1 MAIVFDA
8 AASDGGSGGSQL
20 TVAHTSMGSDRYAL
34 IGVWAE
40 GGVSISSISYGAQT
54 PSLLHAHSVGAGWLY
69 GLAAPN
75 TGGQTVTVNLSGTSA
90 RCFMGILSY
99 TGVASAGTPVENE
112 VAGGSPLTV
121 DVSSAAGQMV
131 VDFAVY
137 AIDAMTFGAGQTP
150 RIEIDD
156 IESTFRCLGMS
167 EEAGAA
173 TTTMSWTSAGA
184 DGWIIAVPLLAAG
197 GGAAG
202 RGRLVGGKL
211 VGGNLLGRRL

>member
-8 AASDGGSGGSQL
+8 AASDTGSGGSQL
-20 TVAHTSMGSDRYAL
+20 TVAHTSTGSDRYVL

-40 GGVSISSISYGAQT
+40 GGVSISSIAYGAQT

-75 TGGQTVTVNLSGTSA
+75 TGGQTVTVNLSGTSTRA
-90 RCFMGILSY
+90 AMGIVSY
-99 TGVASAGTPVENE
+99 TGVSSAGTPVEGE

-121 DVSSAAGQMV
+121 NVSSAAGQMV

-137 AIDAMTFGAGQTP
+137 ALDAMTVGAGQTS
-150 RIEIDD
+150 RVEIDD
-156 IESTFRCLGMS
+156 FESTFRCLGMS

-184 DGWIIAVPLLAAG
+184 DGWTIAVSLTEAAG
-197 GGAAG
+197 AATPK
-202 RGRLVGGKL
+202 KL
-211 VGGNLLGRRL
+211 MLLGVG

>member
-8 AASDGGSGGSQL
+8 AASDTGSGGTQA
-20 TVAHTSMGSDRYAL
+20 TTTHTASGSDRYVL

-69 GLAAPN
+69 GLDDPA
-75 TGGQTVTVNLSGTSA
+75 TGGQTVTVNVSASSA
-90 RCFMGILSY
+90 RFAIGIISY
-99 TGVASAGTPVENE
+99 TGVSSAGTPVEGE
-112 VAGGSPLTV
+112 VSGGSPLTV
-121 DVSSAAGQMV
+121 NVSSAAGQMV
-131 VDFAVY
+131 VDFAVK
-137 AIDAMTFGAGQTP
+137 AIDAFTVGASQTA

-156 IESTFRCLGMS
+156 FDSTFRCLGMS

-184 DGWIIAVPLLAAG
+184 DGWTIAVALTEAAG
-197 GGAAG
+197 AAPPK
-202 RGRLVGGKL
+202 KL
-211 VGGNLLGRRL
+211 MLLGVG